1 MATGCGVTIET
12 LPGYMSGVPN
22 PHTEVL
28 RQRAQG
34 PDRRKVQQ
42 AFRHGPRDAHD
53 RRDDFGDVATLMP
66 LVHFYTGGYT
76 GSLHNPDV
84 RVTDEY
90 LAYVVTAKIFALTA
104 YRLMKDG
111 AAAAKENIADYKPRM
126 TKAEYLDFM
135 ESMLTTETVEPT
147 PLPIV
152 GK

>member
-1 MATGCGVTIET
+1 M
-12 LPGYMSGVPN
+12 PN
-22 PHTEVL
+22 YHTEVL
-28 RQRAQG
+28 DSVLKDLTDEKYNKRFDMDPEMHMTG
-34 PDRRKVQQ
+34 S
-42 AFRHGPRDAHD
+42 
-53 RRDDFGDVATLMP
+53 DDFGDVATLMP
-66 LVHFYTGGYT
+66 LVHFYSGGYT